1 VHRAL
6 QIARSEPAGPVSLV
20 AALTQEVTAEIAT
33 ALAGARHPLI
43 VTTYLGRNPAAVP
56 SLVGLAELHA
66 GFQYYA
72 VAQSEML
79 AEADVVLVI
88 DSDVPWIPR

>member
-1 VHRAL
+1 
-6 QIARSEPAGPVSLV
+6 
-20 AALTQEVTAEIAT
+20 
-33 ALAGARHPLI
+33 

-66 GFQYYA
+66 GFQYHA